1 MCQRISG
8 EAIVEESSE
17 ERLLGVTI
25 DKNLNF
31 KIHASNLCKRI
42 SQKMHAL
49 ARVSLFM
56 DHDKLQL
63 LMNNFIKSH
72 VSYCLLIWMFH
83 DRGLNSKVN
92 KIQER
97 ALRIVYKDSHA
108 DYETLLKLDN
118 AVSIHQRNLQ
128 YLMIEIHKTKR
139 PKS

>member
-1 MCQRISG
+1 M
-8 EAIVEESSE
+8 
-17 ERLLGVTI
+17 TI
-25 DKNLNF
+25 DKNMNF
-31 KIHASNLCKRI
+31 KSHVSNLCKRA
-42 SQKMHAL
+42 SQKLHAL

-97 ALRIVYKDSHA
+97 ALRIMYEGSHA

-118 AVSIHQRNLQ
+118 ALSIDLHF
-128 YLMIEIHKTKR
+128 ITEIYKTKESLNASFMSEIL
-139 PKS
+139 KQEMWK